1 MGCHA
6 FLQGIFPTQGSNPHL
21 LYLLNWQVASLPL
34 APPGG
39 RGRSSQLS
47 PSEEA
52 LSVSSG
58 PGSWLALNKYVPD
71 AEKGLGRVHI
81 LSKMAFQFSKDLG
94 LSILLSRDLPTPAHK
109 SSLVV
114 NCFCSTHELK
124 MVLIF
129 LNGWGNQNPKKNYN
143 LVTSGNYLTFTKFI
157 EILPS
162 VLIHLQL
169 FMGALVLQQN

>member
-6 FLQGIFPTQGSNPHL
+6 LLQGIFPTQGSYPHL
-21 LYLLNWQVASLPL
+21 LHLLNWQVASLPL

-47 PSEEA
+47 SLEEA
-52 LSVSSG
+52 LSESG

-71 AEKGLGRVHI
+71 AGKGLGRAHT
-81 LSKMAFQFSKDLG
+81 LSKMDFRSSKDLG
-94 LSILLSRDLPTPAHK
+94 ISVLLSRDLPTPAHK
-109 SSLVV
+109 PPLVV

-129 LNGWGNQNPKKNYN
+129 LNGWGKK
-143 LVTSGNYLTFTKFI
+143 I
-157 EILPS
+157 QRRI
-162 VLIHLQL
+162 IIW
-169 FMGALVLQQN
+169 